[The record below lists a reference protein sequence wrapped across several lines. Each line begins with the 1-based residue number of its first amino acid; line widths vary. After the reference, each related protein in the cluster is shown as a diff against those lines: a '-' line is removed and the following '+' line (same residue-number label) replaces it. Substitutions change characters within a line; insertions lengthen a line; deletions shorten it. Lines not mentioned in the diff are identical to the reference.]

1 MNNLTREILSISAA
15 FLMLSSCVNKD
26 YDLHKPIDMT
36 MNLLP
41 GISAPVGN
49 YNISLKELLKME
61 GTEDSGL
68 ETDES
73 GNLFFK
79 FSDNASEDS
88 KVSVNLPVFS
98 FSSDIPMNTGSV
110 ASEQIPYY
118 ASNEKS
124 PVIPLED
131 IKLSFY
137 IDQTDG
143 IPREIVSLDYAKI
156 SGNVKISISF
166 STNPLQF
173 RRFYLTAGSTILF
186 PEWLIL
192 NSAPAGFE
200 KLNDYTLQL
209 TSDLAVPSTGY
220 SFQVPFSAIDFDKFK
235 AGEGFRD
242 GRFIAD
248 CELLIASNAYVNYG
262 DVNGSPVTGT
272 MFTPAISIES
282 ELSEITVNE
291 IKGIFNPQIHL
302 NDYKY
307 YFNELPDIIN
317 AQSTVLDF
325 DDLKIDFKIDNG
337 SPIPAMLSFNIETS
351 SQDKTLKTLEFKD
364 LKISA
369 NQLTNI
375 RITEDGTSAPQGY
388 VPVAKEGL
396 NAIMMPLPEILSI
409 KDIEC
414 NAEQRSIDLKLGES
428 YDFNFNYDVIAPLSF
443 GEEIHMDYPYLIKI
457 KEQAEELA
465 AKAVSSTEEGDGS
478 DNSGETEI
486 VLNRIIVSADII
498 NTIPLNMG
506 IECELC
512 DLEGNPVNAGDV
524 SMEVT
529 ISEGIIKAGSI
540 DTPSKNT
547 LSIDIKGL
555 TKGINIEALNL
566 HFTADGDAVLKGI
579 CLNENQGLSL
589 EKIRLS
595 LPEGVTIY
603 NTPDLK
609 L

>member
-15 FLMLSSCVNKD
+15 VFMLSSCVNKD
-26 YDLHKPIDMT
+26 YDLNKPIDMT

-41 GISAPVGN
+41 GISAPIGN
-49 YNISLKELLKME
+49 YNISLTELLEIE
-61 GTEDSGL
+61 GIEDSGL
-68 ETDES
+68 ETDEA
-73 GNLFFK
+73 GNLFLK

-98 FSSDIPMNTGSV
+98 FSADIPMNTGSV
-110 ASEQIPYY
+110 SSEQIPYY
-118 ASNEKS
+118 ASNETS

-137 IDQTDG
+137 INQTEG
-143 IPREIVSLDYAKI
+143 IPQEIVSLDYAKI
-156 SGNVKISISF
+156 EGNANISISF

-186 PEWLIL
+186 PEWLVL
-192 NSAPAGFE
+192 NSAPAGFK

-209 TSDLAVPSTGY
+209 ISDLAVPSAGY
-220 SFQVPFSAIDFDKFK
+220 SFMVSFSAIDFSKFK
-235 AGEGFRD
+235 AGEGFEN
-242 GRFIAD
+242 GIFVAD
-248 CELLIASNAYVNYG
+248 CEVLITSNAYVNYG
-262 DVNGSPVTGT
+262 DVNGSPATGT

-282 ELSEITVNE
+282 KLSEITVNE
-291 IKGIFNPQIHL
+291 IKGIFDPQIRI

-307 YFNELPDIIN
+307 YFDELPDFIN
-317 AQSTVLDF
+317 AQSAVLDF

-337 SPIPAMLSFNIETS
+337 SPIPAMFNFNIETS
-351 SQDKTLKTLEFKD
+351 SQNETLKTLEFRD
-364 LKISA
+364 LKINA

-414 NAEQRSIDLKLGES
+414 NAEQCSINLKLGES
-428 YDFNFNYDVIAPLSF
+428 YDFEFNYDVIAPLSF
-443 GEEIHMDYPYLIKI
+443 GDKLHLDYPYLIRI
-457 KEQAEELA
+457 KEQSEELA
-465 AKAVSSTEEGDGS
+465 AKAASSVEDPEYS
-478 DNSGETEI
+478 DSDELN
-486 VLNRIIVSADII
+486 VLISSLKLNADII
-498 NTIPLNMG
+498 NTVPLNMEV
-506 IECELC
+506 ECEIC
-512 DLEGNPVNAGDV
+512 DLEGNPLDAGDV
-524 SMEVT
+524 SIEVT
-529 ISEGIIKAGSI
+529 ISDDVIKAGSTE
-540 DTPSKNT
+540 TPSTNALT
-547 LSIDIKGL
+547 IDIKGL
-555 TKGINIEALNL
+555 TTDVNIEAINL

-603 NTPDLK
+603 NQLD
-609 L
+609 

>member
-15 FLMLSSCVNKD
+15 VFMLSSCVNKD
-26 YDLHKPIDMT
+26 YDLNKPIDMT

-41 GISAPVGN
+41 GISAPIGN
-49 YNISLKELLKME
+49 YNISLTELLEIE
-61 GTEDSGL
+61 GIEDSGL
-68 ETDES
+68 ETDEA
-73 GNLFFK
+73 GNLFLK

-98 FSSDIPMNTGSV
+98 FSADIPMNTGSV
-110 ASEQIPYY
+110 SSEQIPYY
-118 ASNEKS
+118 ASSNETS

-137 IDQTDG
+137 INQTEG
-143 IPREIVSLDYAKI
+143 IPQEIVSLDYAKI
-156 SGNVKISISF
+156 EGNANISISF

-186 PEWLIL
+186 PEWLVL
-192 NSAPAGFE
+192 NSAPAGFK

-209 TSDLAVPSTGY
+209 ISDLAVPSAGY
-220 SFQVPFSAIDFDKFK
+220 SFMVSFSAIDFSKFK
-235 AGEGFRD
+235 AGEGFEN
-242 GRFIAD
+242 GIFAAD
-248 CELLIASNAYVNYG
+248 CEVLITSNAYVNYG
-262 DVNGSPVTGT
+262 DVNGSPATGT

-282 ELSEITVNE
+282 KLSEITVNE
-291 IKGIFNPQIHL
+291 IKGIFDPQIRI

-307 YFNELPDIIN
+307 YFDELPDFIN
-317 AQSTVLDF
+317 AQSAVLDF

-337 SPIPAMLSFNIETS
+337 SPIPAMFNFNIETS
-351 SQDKTLKTLEFKD
+351 SQNETLKTLEFRD
-364 LKISA
+364 LKINA

-414 NAEQRSIDLKLGES
+414 NAEQSSINLKLGES
-428 YDFNFNYDVIAPLSF
+428 YDFEFNYDVIAPLSF
-443 GEEIHMDYPYLIKI
+443 GDKLHLDYPYLIRI
-457 KEQAEELA
+457 KEQSEELA
-465 AKAVSSTEEGDGS
+465 AKAASSVEDPEYS
-478 DNSGETEI
+478 DSDELN
-486 VLNRIIVSADII
+486 VLISSLKLNADII
-498 NTIPLNMG
+498 NTVPLNMEV
-506 IECELC
+506 ECEIC
-512 DLEGNPVNAGDV
+512 DLEGNPLDAGDV
-524 SMEVT
+524 SIEVT
-529 ISEGIIKAGSI
+529 ISDDVIKAGSTE
-540 DTPSKNT
+540 TPSTNALT
-547 LSIDIKGL
+547 IDIKGL
-555 TKGINIEALNL
+555 TTDINIEAINL

-603 NTPDLK
+603 NQLD
-609 L
+609 

>member
-15 FLMLSSCVNKD
+15 VFMLSSCVNKD
-26 YDLHKPIDMT
+26 YDLNKPIDMT

-41 GISAPVGN
+41 GISAPIGN
-49 YNISLKELLKME
+49 YNISLTELLEIE
-61 GTEDSGL
+61 GIEDSGL
-68 ETDES
+68 ETDEA
-73 GNLFFK
+73 GNLFLK

-98 FSSDIPMNTGSV
+98 FSADIPMNTGSV
-110 ASEQIPYY
+110 SSEQIPYY
-118 ASNEKS
+118 ASNETS

-137 IDQTDG
+137 INQTEG
-143 IPREIVSLDYAKI
+143 IPQEIVSLDYAKI
-156 SGNVKISISF
+156 EGNANISISF

-186 PEWLIL
+186 PEWLVL
-192 NSAPAGFE
+192 NSAPAGFK

-209 TSDLAVPSTGY
+209 ISDLAVPSAGY
-220 SFQVPFSAIDFDKFK
+220 SFMVSFSAIDFSKFK
-235 AGEGFRD
+235 AGEGFEN
-242 GRFIAD
+242 GIFAAD
-248 CELLIASNAYVNYG
+248 CEVLITSNAYVNYG
-262 DVNGSPVTGT
+262 DVNGSPATGT

-282 ELSEITVNE
+282 KLSEITVNE
-291 IKGIFNPQIHL
+291 IKGIFDPQIRI

-307 YFNELPDIIN
+307 YFDELPDFIN
-317 AQSTVLDF
+317 AQSAVLDF

-337 SPIPAMLSFNIETS
+337 SPIPAMFNFNIETS
-351 SQDKTLKTLEFKD
+351 SQNETLKTLEFRD
-364 LKISA
+364 LKINA

-414 NAEQRSIDLKLGES
+414 NAEQSSINLKLGES
-428 YDFNFNYDVIAPLSF
+428 YDFEFNYDVIAPLSF
-443 GEEIHMDYPYLIKI
+443 GDKLHLDYPYLIRI
-457 KEQAEELA
+457 KEQSEELA
-465 AKAVSSTEEGDGS
+465 AKAASSVEDPEYS
-478 DNSGETEI
+478 DSDELN
-486 VLNRIIVSADII
+486 VLISSLKLNADII
-498 NTIPLNMG
+498 NTVPLNMEV
-506 IECELC
+506 ECEIC
-512 DLEGNPVNAGDV
+512 DLEGNPLDAGDV
-524 SMEVT
+524 SIEVT
-529 ISEGIIKAGSI
+529 ISDDVIKAGSTE
-540 DTPSKNT
+540 TPSTNALT
-547 LSIDIKGL
+547 IDIKGL
-555 TKGINIEALNL
+555 TTDVNIEAINL

-603 NTPDLK
+603 NQLD
-609 L
+609 